1 MNGTIDI
8 EIAIDNAAT
17 EYPALA
23 QLLAGYYHQ
32 DWQQDHG
39 TPDAALHAF
48 AEDASPETVLAAS
61 DDIDRLID
69 EGFDDAGLTRMLGDG
84 FDCNYMPAANGLTAV
99 GWLSHI
105 REVLGTSTSD

>member
-8 EIAIDNAAT
+8 DNAIDTAAT
-17 EYPALA
+17 DYPALS

-32 DWQQDHG
+32 DWRQDHA

-48 AEDASPETVLAAS
+48 AENASPETVIEAS

-69 EGFDDAGLTRMLGDG
+69 EGFDEGGLARMLADG
-84 FDCNYMPAANGLTAV
+84 FDCNYVPEANGLTAV

-105 REVLGTSTSD
+105 REVLATSIAD